1 MRRSVTPRWTGVV
14 PESLAEH
21 DVAWLRETVFVVRH
35 VGRGPRI
42 VVQSDLTEDYMIA
55 TVPAAAV
62 EPLSKVNNPH
72 PLMRDALATH
82 GDGFGSKVPSAGD
95 RAHT

>member
-1 MRRSVTPRWTGVV
+1 M
-14 PESLAEH
+14 
-21 DVAWLRETVFVVRH
+21 
-35 VGRGPRI
+35 
-42 VVQSDLTEDYMIA
+42 QSDLTEDYMIA